1 MPTRLD
7 HLAAVVAHIRAQG
20 HGCCLVGGL
29 AVTLRVR
36 ERATKDIDLAVAV
49 GSDREAEQLA
59 GSLIRAGYPVT
70 HVLEQT
76 ERGVIATIRFALPE
90 GTGDP
95 ELDLLFHSCGIESE
109 IVAAA
114 DPIQVAGMP
123 ALPVARI
130 EHLIAM
136 KVLSE
141 SAVRANDRS
150 DLHVMVA
157 AATEEELER
166 CRTALHRIARLGYA
180 RGKDLQAVLDGYLA
194 RRPR

>member
-1 MPTRLD
+1 
-7 HLAAVVAHIRAQG
+7 
-20 HGCCLVGGL
+20 
-29 AVTLRVR
+29 
-36 ERATKDIDLAVAV
+36 
-49 GSDREAEQLA
+49 
-59 GSLIRAGYPVT
+59 
-70 HVLEQT
+70 
-76 ERGVIATIRFALPE
+76 
-90 GTGDP
+90 
-95 ELDLLFHSCGIESE
+95 
-109 IVAAA
+109 
-114 DPIQVAGMP
+114 MP

-180 RGKDLQAVLDGYLA
+180 RGKDLQAVLDGYIA